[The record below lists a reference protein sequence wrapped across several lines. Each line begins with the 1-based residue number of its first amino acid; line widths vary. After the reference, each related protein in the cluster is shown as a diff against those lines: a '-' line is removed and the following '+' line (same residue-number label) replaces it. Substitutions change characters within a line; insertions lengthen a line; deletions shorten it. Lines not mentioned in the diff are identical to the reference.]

1 MHKACAQESQIITK
15 EYEIDIQT
23 IKEAIEVLEVNP
35 QSRVQSNSKLSKDLR
50 NWLQELFVS

>member
-1 MHKACAQESQIITK
+1 VHKACARESQIITK

-35 QSRVQSNSKLSKDLR
+35 QSRVQSNSKLAKDLR
-50 NWLQELFVS
+50 NWL